1 MSGLSTGK
9 PRIPE
14 AFTMSRPPDGDEK
27 AIRNM
32 DGAELSGALGALKAQ
47 FEQANREMQAA
58 VINALS
64 VTRYIAAIEFEQERR
79 LHRESH

>member
-1 MSGLSTGK
+1 MSGLSTDK

-14 AFTMSRPPDGDEK
+14 AFTMSRPDGDEK